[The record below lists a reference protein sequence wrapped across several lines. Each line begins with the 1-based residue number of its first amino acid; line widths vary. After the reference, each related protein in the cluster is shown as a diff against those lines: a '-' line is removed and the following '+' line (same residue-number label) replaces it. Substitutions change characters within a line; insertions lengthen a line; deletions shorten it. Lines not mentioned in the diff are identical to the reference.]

1 MTKITF
7 KKRGNNFIS
16 LEISG
21 HTAYGVDGED
31 IVCAGISCISQ
42 TAVLGIFN
50 VAQVSA
56 IYETN
61 EDEGHLYLE
70 LPDNISQK
78 EQEICNIIL
87 QTALLGL
94 NDLKEG
100 YSDFIELEVI
110 EDYVY

>member
-21 HTAYGVDGED
+21 HTSYGVDGED
-31 IVCAGISCISQ
+31 IVCAAVSSISQ

-50 VAQVSA
+50 VAQINA
-56 IYETN
+56 IYSVD

-70 LPDNISQK
+70 LPESISQR
-78 EQEICNIIL
+78 EQDVCNIIL

>member
-1 MTKITF
+1 MTEITF
-7 KKRGNNFIS
+7 KKRNGNFIS

-21 HTAYGVDGED
+21 HTSYGVDGED

-42 TAVLGIFN
+42 TALLGIFN
-50 VAQVSA
+50 VAQVNA
-56 IYETN
+56 IYSI
-61 EDEGHLYLE
+61 DEESGHLYLE
-70 LPDNISQK
+70 LPEGISQK
-78 EQEICNIIL
+78 EQEVCNIIL

>member
-1 MTKITF
+1 MTQITF
-7 KKRGNNFIS
+7 KKKGNDFIS

-21 HTAYGVDGED
+21 HTSYGVDGED

-50 VAQVSA
+50 VAKVNA
-56 IYETN
+56 IYSV
-61 EDEGHLYLE
+61 EDSGHLYLE

-78 EQEICNIIL
+78 EQEVCNIIL

>member
-21 HTAYGVDGED
+21 HTSYGVDGED

-50 VAQVSA
+50 VAQVNA
-56 IYETN
+56 IYSPN
-61 EDEGHLYLE
+61 EEDGHLYLE
-70 LPDNISQK
+70 LPEGISQK
-78 EQEICNIIL
+78 EQEVCNIIL

>member
-1 MTKITF
+1 MTHITI
-7 KKRGNNFIS
+7 KKNGNNFVS

-21 HTAYGVDGED
+21 HTNYGIDGED
-31 IVCAGISCISQ
+31 IVCAGLSCIAQ

-50 VAQVSA
+50 VAQVNA
-56 IYETN
+56 IYSIE
-61 EDEGHLYLE
+61 EDSGHLYLE
-70 LPDNISQK
+70 LPDDITEH
-78 EQEICNIIL
+78 EQEVCNIIM
-87 QTALLGL
+87 QTALLGF